1 VLVEETV
8 LVYRDLRWHR
18 AVLVRLEI
26 IHSVSSAEVV
36 LEEDSSARVAPPR
49 APPIRVVVQHNQ

>member
-1 VLVEETV
+1 VLVKETV

-26 IHSVSSAEVV
+26 IYGVGSAEVV
-36 LEEDSSARVAPPR
+36 LEEDSSARVAPLR
-49 APPIRVVVQHNQ
+49 ALPIRVVVQHN